1 MKEITIKKYI
11 RYLFVIAILV
21 FILNKLY
28 LRPWVLEKEL
38 PDFFRIFVLSVP
50 NLIEA
55 IVGTLL
61 LTGILLQMKHY
72 FSKRLGDIK
81 DTYIHL
87 AAVGIAGV
95 YGISQEYKLHNI
107 GGNNIFDIYDVIASI
122 IGLMIAF
129 GLIQKFGFINKTE
142 LKN

>member
-1 MKEITIKKYI
+1 MKEIPIKKYI

-28 LRPWVLEKEL
+28 LRPRVLEKEL
-38 PDFFRIFVLSVP
+38 PEFFRIFVLSVP
-50 NLIEA
+50 NLAEA
-55 IVGTLL
+55 IIGTLL
-61 LTGILLQMKHY
+61 LTGILLQMRQY
-72 FSKRLGDIK
+72 FNKRLGDLK

-107 GGNNIFDIYDVIASI
+107 GGNNVFDIYDVIASI

-129 GLIQKFGFINKTE
+129 GLIQKFGFIERQN
-142 LKN
+142 

>member
-1 MKEITIKKYI
+1 MKEIPIKIYI

-21 FILNKLY
+21 FILNKFY

-38 PDFFRIFVLSVP
+38 PELFRILVLSLP
-50 NLIEA
+50 NLAEA
-55 IVGTLL
+55 IIGTLL
-61 LTGILLQMKHY
+61 LTGILMQLRQY
-72 FSKRLGDIK
+72 FNKLLGNLK

-107 GGNNIFDIYDVIASI
+107 GGNNVFDIYDVIASI
-122 IGLMIAF
+122 IGLIIAF
-129 GLIQKFGFINKTE
+129 GLIQKFGFIE
-142 LKN
+142 RQA